1 MFQSNIRR
9 IGMAVVA
16 TAMLLG
22 TSVANAVTVYSET
35 FQGVTFT
42 LNATNGTNSFTLRI
56 QNALSTLDSNWAPA
70 THLAAIGFKDLGID
84 FQAAGV
90 TASLSTVPA
99 SNWGYIQAELDA
111 NGCKEPSGQKG
122 VICFASAP
130 PLALTDDVLF
140 TITITGA
147 TLNISSDKGPHVKLQ
162 FLDPD
167 GIKVGS
173 LYSHNLPGTDT
184 PPPTVPEPGTLAL
197 MGLGLLGLAGARRRR
212 A

>member
-1 MFQSNIRR
+1 MFQSSICR
-9 IGMAVVA
+9 IGLAVVA
-16 TAMLLG
+16 AAMFLG
-22 TSVANAVTVYSET
+22 TTVANAVTVYSEE

-42 LNATNGTNSFTLRI
+42 LTATNGTNSFTLRI
-56 QNALSTLDSNWAPA
+56 QNALSTPHENWAPA

-84 FQAAGV
+84 FKAAGV

-99 SNWGYIQAELDA
+99 SGWSYIQAELDA
-111 NGCKEPSGQKG
+111 DGCKSPNGQKG
-122 VICFASAP
+122 VICFSSAP

-147 TLNISSDKGPHVKLQ
+147 TLNIGDTGPHVKLQ
-162 FLDPD
+162 FLDVD

-173 LYSHNLPGTDT
+173 LYSHNLPGTET
-184 PPPTVPEPGTLAL
+184 SVPEPGTLAL